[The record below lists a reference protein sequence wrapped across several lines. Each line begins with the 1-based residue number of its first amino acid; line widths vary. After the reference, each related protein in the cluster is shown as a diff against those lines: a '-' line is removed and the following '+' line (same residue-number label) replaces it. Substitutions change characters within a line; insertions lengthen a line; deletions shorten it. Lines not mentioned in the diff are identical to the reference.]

1 MKILFTWAP
10 DGIRLAQPSADDPDD
25 GKFARTEQ
33 WFQVTIPD
41 DAEGVTLEYAV
52 PARFDRLLRQWT
64 EDDE

>member
-1 MKILFTWAP
+1 MKMLFTWTP
-10 DGIRLAQPSADDPDD
+10 HGIRLTQPSADDPDD

-41 DAEGVTLEYAV
+41 DAEGVTLEYTV

-64 EDDE
+64 DQ